1 MLSTT
6 LLGNSEKSGETTL
19 VHRNVKSFQQNQMNV
34 TKNPN
39 TSNLNLTLNRIGS
52 SGSISSESKS
62 FTQTLGPIENK
73 LQKIPQPPSVTA
85 ASQVRTLLPR
95 PIITPNRTLFDKILD
110 FIIGEGPNNR

>member
-6 LLGNSEKSGETTL
+6 LFGNSQKSGETTL
-19 VHRNVKSFQQNQMNV
+19 VHRNIKNFQQNQII
-34 TKNPN
+34 KNPN
-39 TSNLNLTLNRIGS
+39 TSNLNLTLNKVGS
-52 SGSISSESKS
+52 SGSMNSESKS
-62 FTQTLGPIENK
+62 MTQTLGSIENK
-73 LQKIPQPPSVTA
+73 LQQMPPQPPSITA